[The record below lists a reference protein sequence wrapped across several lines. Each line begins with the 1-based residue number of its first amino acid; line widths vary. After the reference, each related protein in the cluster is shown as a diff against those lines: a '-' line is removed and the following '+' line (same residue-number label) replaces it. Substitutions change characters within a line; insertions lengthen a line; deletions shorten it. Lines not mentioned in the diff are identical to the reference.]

1 MVMEMRARESVGMSE
16 DLTRAIAP
24 YATALHDA
32 FLHSHCSSCFRKLP
46 SQPPCAMSCVPC
58 CSVQYCCSD
67 CLLSDRE
74 VHSSSGECCFFA
86 DHLKKASP
94 SYVTEGTSDVRA
106 SLRLLYFLEMH
117 ALVSSDSINRSSRI
131 GGLSTIGILEVLKE
145 GGEVA
150 ETILKGSMLMS
161 SARKMRTQTSV
172 VFSNGLTVEIVALWA
187 VMINSVEVQISD
199 GWDLGIAVYG
209 PSFSWFNHS
218 CFPNASY
225 RFALAPPNEDSV
237 SERPEYRAVPAS
249 KGVAA
254 DAWHA
259 WQFEED
265 STHALG
271 KYGPRVVVRCIKPIN
286 KADEV
291 CITYIDLLQTREARH
306 SDLWSKYKFICS
318 CERCTASPESYV
330 DFILNCDFRNLNSPE
345 NAVISRASEDFDDI
359 LQQAISEY
367 SLGDDPKACCVMIE
381 SLLSEN
387 LMGDLQ
393 QVELSRSRHILHPL
407 HHICLR
413 AYMTLSSAY
422 RFRALESNTDGFKG
436 ENGAVS
442 FKMAKAAVAY
452 SFLLAGATHH
462 LFLSE
467 RSFMT
472 PLAHFLLS
480 TGRSI
485 LDFAECVKGERR
497 KNVSRAKFSFTSCSA
512 SPGTRDSMQYHQ
524 FRSTC
529 EEFGKHMLSLSLQC
543 WPFFAQNSPCLEKIK
558 NPIDFRWLGT
568 AIFQSL
574 HLSEVD
580 SANLSCTDG
589 VAIFT
594 EEQKGC
600 ILNLAICCI
609 TFCKYLANICYGP
622 QHYLANHAK
631 DLLEGIILAQ

>member
-1 MVMEMRARESVGMSE
+1 
-16 DLTRAIAP
+16 
-24 YATALHDA
+24 
-32 FLHSHCSSCFRKLP
+32 
-46 SQPPCAMSCVPC
+46 MSCVPC

-387 LMGDLQ
+387 LMDEYDRSYGRSVTNSDEGGYNKTSKEDYGRSSDDTGGFNKSSNDNNDGGYKSTNTDDYSSSGGYDKSSTDSLAGGLTKSSTDDYNGSGSYNKTGAEDYSASGDYK
-393 QVELSRSRHILHPL
+393 SSTDDFSGGHNKTSTDGYGSGYKDSSTDDHKSSSDD
-407 HHICLR
+407 
-413 AYMTLSSAY
+413 YDGGYKNSSADAGY
-422 RFRALESNTDGFKG
+422 G
-436 ENGAVS
+436 E
-442 FKMAKAAVAY
+442 
-452 SFLLAGATHH
+452 AT
-462 LFLSE
+462 LF
-467 RSFMT
+467 
-472 PLAHFLLS
+472 
-480 TGRSI
+480 
-485 LDFAECVKGERR
+485 
-497 KNVSRAKFSFTSCSA
+497 
-512 SPGTRDSMQYHQ
+512 
-524 FRSTC
+524 
-529 EEFGKHMLSLSLQC
+529 
-543 WPFFAQNSPCLEKIK
+543 
-558 NPIDFRWLGT
+558 
-568 AIFQSL
+568 
-574 HLSEVD
+574 
-580 SANLSCTDG
+580 
-589 VAIFT
+589 
-594 EEQKGC
+594 
-600 ILNLAICCI
+600 
-609 TFCKYLANICYGP
+609 
-622 QHYLANHAK
+622 
-631 DLLEGIILAQ
+631 